1 MKIHA
6 GIHRFLLV
14 LYSVLGGA
22 VILFNLLLI
31 LSSVGENC
39 WESLWFSLK
48 LCGAFFLLAY
58 TQMWHTAE
66 MLLTEEGVFIR
77 VLYRQKFYSW
87 GVIQQAGVLY
97 SLKRGVPYERLYL
110 LKPGGS
116 RRRYQDK
123 AFLSR
128 NFGKLICLPAD
139 EETKNYVTAH
149 YGPLDF
155 NLPYGSTEQSQVVDM
170 DLMGDTQI
178 D

>member
-6 GIHRFLLV
+6 GIHRFLLI
-14 LYSVLGGA
+14 LYSVLGCVVA
-22 VILFNLLLI
+22 LFNLLLI
-31 LSSVGENC
+31 LASAEENL
-39 WESLWFSLK
+39 WETLWFSLK
-48 LCGAFFLLAY
+48 LCGGFVLVAY
-58 TQMWHTAE
+58 IQMQHTAE
-66 MLLTEEGVFIR
+66 MTLTEEGIFIR
-77 VLYRQKFYSW
+77 VLFRRQFYSW
-87 GVIQQAGVLY
+87 SEIRQAGVLY

-123 AFLSR
+123 TFLSR

-139 EETKNYVTAH
+139 DETKAYVIAH

-170 DLMGDTQI
+170 DLMGDMQI